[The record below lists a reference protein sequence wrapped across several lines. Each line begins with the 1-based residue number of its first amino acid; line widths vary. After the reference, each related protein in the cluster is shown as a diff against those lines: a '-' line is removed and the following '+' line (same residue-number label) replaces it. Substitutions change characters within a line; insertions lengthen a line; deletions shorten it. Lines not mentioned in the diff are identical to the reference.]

1 MGLKG
6 CSVCHFILSLIVT
19 SSPSLHDT
27 DHICHSTD
35 ALSVSVDSTTSTSV
49 TISWTLFGEVTATSD
64 YTISY
69 SNTNTQCFTDSDNIT
84 GITATETTLT
94 GLQEGTQ
101 YSITVTVML
110 SNGKTGSDTTTATTM
125 AAG

>member
-1 MGLKG
+1 MLRRKN
-6 CSVCHFILSLIVT
+6 CNMVT
-19 SSPSLHDT
+19 SCITHHHH
-27 DHICHSTD
+27 DHIIQTIYHSTD

-49 TISWTLFGEVTATSD
+49 TISWTLFGGVTATSD

-69 SNTNTQCFTDSDNIT
+69 SNTNNTQCFTTTNSYT
-84 GITATETTLT
+84 TALTATMYELT

-110 SNGKTGSDTTTATTM
+110 SDGGTGSDTTTATTL

>member
-1 MGLKG
+1 MTQT
-6 CSVCHFILSLIVT
+6 IYY
-19 SSPSLHDT
+19 
-27 DHICHSTD
+27 STD

-49 TISWTLFGEVTATSD
+49 TISWRLFGGVTATGD
-64 YTISY
+64 YTISN
-69 SNTNTQCFTDSDNIT
+69 SNTNNTQCFNRTNSDT
-84 GITATETTLT
+84 TARTETMYVLT

-110 SNGKTGSDTTTATTM
+110 SNGKTGSDTTTATTR

>member
-1 MGLKG
+1 M
-6 CSVCHFILSLIVT
+6 VLSSNVMASPT
-19 SSPSLHDT
+19 SL
-27 DHICHSTD
+27 
-35 ALSVSVDSTTSTSV
+35 
-49 TISWTLFGEVTATSD
+49 TISWSLVGDVTATGD

-69 SNTNTQCFTDSDNIT
+69 SNTNTQCFTDSDDIT

-110 SNGKTGSDTTTATTM
+110 SDGKTGSDTTTGTTM
-125 AAG
+125 ATG

>member
-1 MGLKG
+1 MIQ
-6 CSVCHFILSLIVT
+6 S
-19 SSPSLHDT
+19 
-27 DHICHSTD
+27 ICHSTD

-49 TISWTLFGEVTATSD
+49 NISWTLFGETATSD

-94 GLQEGTQ
+94 GLKEGTQ

-125 AAG
+125 AAGWYTL

>member
-1 MGLKG
+1 MTQRHSNGLALYSTG
-6 CSVCHFILSLIVT
+6 GVVLSDDI
-19 SSPSLHDT
+19 
-27 DHICHSTD
+27 
-35 ALSVSVDSTTSTSV
+35 TTSPTSL
-49 TISWTLFGEVTATSD
+49 TISWSLVGGVTATSD

-69 SNTNTQCFTDSDNIT
+69 SNTQCFTKTISDT
-84 GITATETTLT
+84 TARTETIMYVLT

-110 SNGKTGSDTTTATTM
+110 SGGRTGSDTTTATTM

>member
-1 MGLKG
+1 M
-6 CSVCHFILSLIVT
+6 FWSLEPFCIN
-19 SSPSLHDT
+19 LHHHHPYVPQT
-27 DHICHSTD
+27 ICHSTD

-49 TISWTLFGEVTATSD
+49 TISWRLFGGVTATGD

-69 SNTNTQCFTDSDNIT
+69 SNTNNTQCFNDSNDIT
-84 GITATETTLT
+84 GITATETMYVLT
-94 GLQEGTQ
+94 GLQEGTH

-110 SNGKTGSDTTTATTM
+110 SDGGTGSDTTTATTM

>member
-1 MGLKG
+1 MSDDITALPT
-6 CSVCHFILSLIVT
+6 SL
-19 SSPSLHDT
+19 
-27 DHICHSTD
+27 
-35 ALSVSVDSTTSTSV
+35 
-49 TISWTLFGEVTATSD
+49 TISWSLVGGVTATGD

-69 SNTNTQCFTDSDNIT
+69 SNTNNTMCFTDSNAVT

-110 SNGKTGSDTTTATTM
+110 SDGRTGSDTTTATTM

>member
-1 MGLKG
+1 MIQ
-6 CSVCHFILSLIVT
+6 S
-19 SSPSLHDT
+19 
-27 DHICHSTD
+27 ICHSTD

-49 TISWTLFGEVTATSD
+49 TISWTLFGGVTATSD

-69 SNTNTQCFTDSDNIT
+69 SNTNTQCFTDSDDIT

-110 SNGKTGSDTTTATTM
+110 SNGNTVSDTTTATTM

>member
-1 MGLKG
+1 ML
-6 CSVCHFILSLIVT
+6 
-19 SSPSLHDT
+19 
-27 DHICHSTD
+27 
-35 ALSVSVDSTTSTSV
+35 VSVDSTSSASV
-49 TISWTLFGEVTATSD
+49 TISWTLEDRVTATSD

-69 SNTNTQCFTDSDNIT
+69 SNTNTQCFNDSNDIT

-110 SNGKTGSDTTTATTM
+110 SDGGTGSDTTTATTM

>member
-1 MGLKG
+1 MIQ
-6 CSVCHFILSLIVT
+6 S
-19 SSPSLHDT
+19 
-27 DHICHSTD
+27 ICHSTD

-69 SNTNTQCFTDSDNIT
+69 SNTNNTQCFTRTNSST
-84 GITATETTLT
+84 TASTETMYELT

-110 SNGKTGSDTTTATTM
+110 SDGKTGSDTTTATTM
-125 AAG
+125 ATG

>member
-1 MGLKG
+1 MIQ
-6 CSVCHFILSLIVT
+6 S
-19 SSPSLHDT
+19 
-27 DHICHSTD
+27 ICHSTD
-35 ALSVSVDSTTSTSV
+35 ALSVSVNSTTSTSV
-49 TISWTLFGEVTATSD
+49 TISWTLFGNVTATSD

-69 SNTNTQCFTDSDNIT
+69 SNTNNTQCFTDSDDIT

-94 GLQEGTQ
+94 GLEEGTQ

>member
-1 MGLKG
+1 MIQ
-6 CSVCHFILSLIVT
+6 S
-19 SSPSLHDT
+19 
-27 DHICHSTD
+27 ICHSTD

-49 TISWTLFGEVTATSD
+49 TISWALFGGVTADGD

-69 SNTNTQCFTDSDNIT
+69 SNTNTQCFTRTNSST
-84 GITATETTLT
+84 TASTETMYELT

-110 SNGKTGSDTTTATTM
+110 SDGRTGSDTTTAITM
-125 AAG
+125 DAG